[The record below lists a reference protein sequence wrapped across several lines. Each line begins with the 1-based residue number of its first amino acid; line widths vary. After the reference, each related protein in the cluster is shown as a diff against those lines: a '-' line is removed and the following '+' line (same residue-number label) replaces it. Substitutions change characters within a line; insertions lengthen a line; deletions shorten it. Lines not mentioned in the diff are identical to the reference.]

1 MTVNYVIVMPRLEIR
16 SIFMVHKETRMSLT
30 FGKVFKPFIEERPIC
45 VMARG
50 VLENLL
56 NPERIDAL
64 FDRTAQVQYTRD
76 LVFSAVVD
84 LMGQVV
90 LGVQPS
96 IHAAY
101 QVQAQK
107 IGVSDQAVY
116 DKLNHVEPGVSAEL
130 VRDSARQAAPVIRAL
145 RGSLPPLLKGYR
157 TKILDGNH
165 LSASEH
171 RIQELRGTWAAPLPG
186 QILVVLDQELML
198 ADDVFLCED
207 GHAQE
212 RSLLDKVLT
221 SVQPGDLWMADR
233 NFSTIGFMTGID
245 TRDAAFIIRQHGQ
258 LQGELTGTLQYK
270 GTTQTG
276 KVYEQPIRVT
286 DSQGKTLT
294 LRRITLKLN
303 RPTRDGD
310 SEIHLLTNLPSR
322 AASARKVAQLYA
334 RRWTIETMFQEL
346 TETLTCEVNALGYP
360 KAALFG
366 FCLALMAYH
375 AVSVIK
381 AALRAVH
388 GRETVEQ
395 NVSGYYLSLELTQT
409 YEGMMIAIP
418 ASHWRMFRALTPAEM
433 AKALKALAGRANLR
447 RYQKHP
453 RGPKKPPPKKSKYKN
468 GRHVST
474 ARLIATRN

>member
-1 MTVNYVIVMPRLEIR
+1 
-16 SIFMVHKETRMSLT
+16 MSLT
-30 FGKVFKPFIEERPIC
+30 FAKMFKPFVEERPIC
-45 VMARG
+45 VMARA

-56 NPERIDAL
+56 NPDRINELFERSAE
-64 FDRTAQVQYTRD
+64 VQYTRD
-76 LVFSAVVD
+76 LLFSSVVD

-96 IHAAY
+96 VHAAY
-101 QVQAQK
+101 QAQAEK
-107 IGVSDQAVY
+107 IGVSDQAIY

-130 VRDSARQAAPVIRAL
+130 VRDSARQAASVIRAL
-145 RGSLPPLLKGYR
+145 GATLPPLLKGYR
-157 TKILDGNH
+157 TRILDGNH

-171 RIQELRGTWAAPLPG
+171 RIEELRGTWAAPLPG
-186 QILVVLDQELML
+186 KILVVLDRELML
-198 ADDVFLCED
+198 ASDVFPCED

-221 SVQPGDLWMADR
+221 IVQPGELWIADR
-233 NFSTIGFMTGID
+233 NFCTIGFMAGI
-245 TRDAAFIIRQHGQ
+245 AARGGSFVIRQHGQ
-258 LQGELTGTLQYK
+258 LQGELIGARTSK
-270 GTTQTG
+270 GTTETG
-276 KVYEQPIRVT
+276 KAFEQAIRLT
-286 DSQGKTLT
+286 DAEDQTLT
-294 LRRITLKLN
+294 LRRITVQLN

-310 SEIHLLTNLPSR
+310 REIHLLTNLPAE
-322 AASARKVAQLYA
+322 AASARQVAELYA
-334 RRWTIETMFQEL
+334 KRWTIETMFQEL

-366 FCLALMAYH
+366 FCLALLAYH

-381 AALRAVH
+381 AALRAAH
-388 GRETVEQ
+388 GRETVEK

-418 ASHWRMFRALTPAEM
+418 ALKWKMFRGLGPEDM
-433 AKALKALAGRANLR
+433 AATLKHLAANANLR

-468 GRHVST
+468 GGHVST
-474 ARLIATRN
+474 AKLIAKRK

>member
-1 MTVNYVIVMPRLEIR
+1 
-16 SIFMVHKETRMSLT
+16 
-30 FGKVFKPFIEERPIC
+30 
-45 VMARG
+45 MARG

-64 FDRTAQVQYTRD
+64 FERTAQVQYTRD

-101 QVQAQK
+101 QAQAEK

-116 DKLNHVEPGVSAEL
+116 DKLNHVEPAVSAEL
-130 VRDSARQAAPVIRAL
+130 VRDSARQAAPVIQAL
-145 RGSLPPLLKGYR
+145 RGTLPPLLKGYR

-186 QILVVLDQELML
+186 KILVVLDQELML
-198 ADDVFLCED
+198 VDDVFLCED

-212 RSLLDKVLT
+212 RSLLEEVLT
-221 SVQPGDLWMADR
+221 RVRPHDLWIADR
-233 NFSTIGFMTGID
+233 NFGTTGFMSGID
-245 TRDAAFIIRQHGQ
+245 ARGAAFIIRQHSTVH
-258 LQGELTGTLQYK
+258 GEGAGPSAYRGTIP
-270 GTTQTG
+270 TG
-276 KVYEQPIRVT
+276 KVYEQSLGLRVA
-286 DSQGKTLT
+286 QGKMLP
-294 LRRITLKLN
+294 LRRITVRLKT
-303 RPTRDGD
+303 PTRDGD
-310 SEIHLLTNLPSR
+310 REIHLLTNLPAQ

-346 TETLTCEVNALGYP
+346 TETLTCEVPALGYP

-366 FCLALMAYH
+366 FCLALLAYH
-375 AVSVIK
+375 GVSVIK
-381 AALRAVH
+381 AALRAAH
-388 GRETVEQ
+388 GHATVEQ
-395 NVSGYYLSLELTQT
+395 NVSTYYLARELTQT
-409 YEGMMIAIP
+409 YDGMMVAIP
-418 ASHWRMFRALTPAEM
+418 APHWRIFRTLNPGEM
-433 AKALKALAGRANLR
+433 AQTLKKLAAGADLR

-453 RGPKKPPPKKSKYKN
+453 RGPKKPPPKKSKYQN
-468 GRHVST
+468 GGHVST
-474 ARLIATRN
+474 AKIIAARQ

>member
-1 MTVNYVIVMPRLEIR
+1 MDAE
-16 SIFMVHKETRMSLT
+16 ETRMSLT
-30 FGKVFKPFIEERPIC
+30 FGKLFRPFIEERPIC

-50 VLENLL
+50 VLEHLFD
-56 NPERIDAL
+56 PERIDTL
-64 FDRTAQVQYTRD
+64 FERTAEVQYTRE
-76 LVFSAVVD
+76 LLFSTVVD

-101 QVQAQK
+101 QAQAEK

-116 DKLNHVEPGVSAEL
+116 DKLNHVELRVSAEL

-145 RGSLPPLLKGYR
+145 GGALPPLLNGYR

-171 RIQELRGTWAAPLPG
+171 RIEALRRTWAAPLPG
-186 QILVVLDQELML
+186 KILVVLDPELML

-212 RSLLDKVLT
+212 RSLLGEVLT
-221 SVQPGDLWMADR
+221 SVQPGDLWIADR
-233 NFSTIGFMTGID
+233 NFATIDFMMGID
-245 TRDAAFIIRQHGQ
+245 ARHAAFVMRQHGT
-258 LQGELTGTLQYK
+258 LQGELIGTRSCK
-270 GTTQTG
+270 GKTETG
-276 KVYEQPIRVT
+276 KTYEQPLGIT
-286 DSQGKTLT
+286 HSSGETLT
-294 LRRITLKLN
+294 LRRITIQLN

-310 SEIHLLTNLPSR
+310 REIHLLTNLPIR
-322 AASARKVAQLYA
+322 AAGARKVAQRYGK
-334 RRWTIETMFQEL
+334 RWTIETMFQEL
-346 TETLTCEVNALGYP
+346 TETLTCEVNTLGYP

-366 FCLALMAYH
+366 FCLALLAYH

-381 AALRAVH
+381 AALRASH
-388 GRETVEQ
+388 GRETVER
-395 NVSGYYLSLELTQT
+395 NISAYYLSLELTQT
-409 YEGMMIAIP
+409 YAGMMIAIP
-418 ASHWRMFRALTPAEM
+418 PSHWKKFRALTPAEM
-433 AKALKALAGRANLR
+433 AQTLTMLAAKANLR

-468 GRHVST
+468 GGHVST
-474 ARLIATRN
+474 AKLIAMRN